1 MNSPHRL
8 GLTASVLRLILV
20 FCAFYARSDS
30 AGRLRGIKN
39 AARRSGMRGSLLR
52 RQVIRGDKTATGI
65 GAARGASYAKTAAQG
80 WACGIFSVAGLW
92 WDTETMEFGT
102 DRVEL
107 LRRRRTVR
115 TDIKMAR
122 TGRAQIMRYPFRW
135 VVRGDTETV
144 KPGVSMRCLLRQ
156 WDGRRDM
163 AGSVRERRSSRR
175 RAHYSRRMS
184 I

>member
-30 AGRLRGIKN
+30 AGCLRGIKN
-39 AARRSGMRGSLLR
+39 AARRSGMRGSLFGGRSFAGIRQR
-52 RQVIRGDKTATGI
+52 RESERR
-65 GAARGASYAKTAAQG
+65 AAPLTQNSSAGMGVRH
-80 WACGIFSVAGLW
+80 FSVAGLW

-107 LRRRRTVR
+107 LRRRRTDR
-115 TDIKMAR
+115 TDVRMAR
-122 TGRAQIMRYPFRW
+122 TGRAQIMRCPFRW
-135 VVRGDTETV
+135 VNG
-144 KPGVSMRCLLRQ
+144 KAGVSMRCLLRQ
-156 WDGRRDM
+156 WDGHRDM